1 MIETLINL
9 FEEKENLEDKINE
22 INIKIEM
29 MKVGM
34 KYKEPSF
41 QQVKVANSRYKHNWL
56 HDF

>member
-22 INIKIEM
+22 INIRIEM
-29 MKVGM
+29 MKNGM

-41 QQVKVANSRYKHNWL
+41 QQVSVSRYKHNWL